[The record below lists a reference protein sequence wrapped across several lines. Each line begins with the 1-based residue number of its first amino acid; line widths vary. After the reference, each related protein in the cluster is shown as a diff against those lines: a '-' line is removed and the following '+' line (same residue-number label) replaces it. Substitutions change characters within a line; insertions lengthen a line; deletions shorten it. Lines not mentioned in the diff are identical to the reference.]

1 MSNVQVALQLY
12 TVRDQTQQDFVG
24 TLQEVAKL
32 GYKGVEFAGY
42 GGLSAQALTELL
54 TRTGLRTVSSH
65 IGLAEL
71 TDEHLDA
78 SIAYCRAIGCPTIIL
93 PYLTEEWRTLE
104 GIQRLA
110 PRLNAI
116 GEQCRAAGLTF
127 GYHNHAFEFEDIN
140 RQTWYDHLLQL
151 TDPALVKVELDIYW
165 VAFANHDP
173 LTL

>member
-93 PYLTEEWRTLE
+93 PYLTEEW
-104 GIQRLA
+104 
-110 PRLNAI
+110 
-116 GEQCRAAGLTF
+116 
-127 GYHNHAFEFEDIN
+127 
-140 RQTWYDHLLQL
+140 
-151 TDPALVKVELDIYW
+151 
-165 VAFANHDP
+165 
-173 LTL
+173 